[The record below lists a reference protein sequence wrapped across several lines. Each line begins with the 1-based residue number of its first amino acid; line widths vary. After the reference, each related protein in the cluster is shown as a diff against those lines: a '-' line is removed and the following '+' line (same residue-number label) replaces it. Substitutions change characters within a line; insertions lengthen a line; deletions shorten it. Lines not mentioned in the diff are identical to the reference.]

1 LSATAAASAG
11 TAGAAGGPARILIT
25 GAAGCVGQYTA
36 DHLYRHSNAHL
47 LLLLRDPSKL
57 KAVPAKDPRITLLV
71 GDLRDLD
78 PHAEAISSATRVIHT
93 ATAWGDPARAQQVN
107 VVAVKRLLSLLDPA
121 RLEQVIYFSTASI
134 LDRNLRLLPEAMA
147 YGTEYIQTK
156 AQCLQDLEV
165 HPLAERIVA
174 VFPTLVFGGRV
185 VPGDPHPTSYL
196 TSGVKEAFPWLW
208 LAKWLRTDASFH
220 FIHAADIATVC
231 AHLATTPHEPN
242 PEPGQG
248 AVRRL
253 VLGQAPITIN
263 QAVAS
268 LVRWRRGWVPPVGLD
283 LTPWLIEG
291 LIKLLRIEVNAW
303 DRFSIRQRHFVHEPV
318 SPPERFGLTSF
329 APTLEAVLE
338 TAGVPHRSQIP
349 S

>member
-1 LSATAAASAG
+1 MSG
-11 TAGAAGGPARILIT
+11 ARILIT

-36 DHLYRHSNAHL
+36 ERLYHHSDAHL

-57 KAVPAKDPRITLLV
+57 TAVPADDPRITLLV
-71 GDLRDLD
+71 GDLRELG
-78 PHAEAISSATRVIHT
+78 PHAAEIASATRIIHT
-93 ATAWGDPARAQQVN
+93 ATAWGDPERARQVN
-107 VVAVKRLLSLLDPA
+107 VVAVKELLRLTDPG

-134 LDRNLRLLPEAMA
+134 LDRNLKLLPEAMA

-156 AQCLQDLEV
+156 AQCLQELEV

-196 TSGVKEAFPWLW
+196 TAGVKEAIPWLW

-231 AHLATTPHEPN
+231 AHLATSPHGPN

-263 QAVAS
+263 EAVAT
-268 LVRWRRGWVPPVGLD
+268 LVRWRRGWLPGMGVD
-283 LTPWLIEG
+283 LQGWLIEA

-303 DRFSIRQRHFVHEPV
+303 DRFSIRQRHFVHDPV
-318 SPPERFGLTSF
+318 SPPERFGLSSY
-329 APTLEAVLE
+329 APTLTSVLE
-338 TAGVPHRSQIP
+338 AAGVPHRGRLP
-349 S
+349 G